1 MKHPGWSTLA
11 AQITAYAF
19 AFTLLLAPAALADA
33 ASGRR
38 TVPATSQFGPYFAEL
53 VNSGGSS
60 LILSSNG
67 VVTECSGR
75 LGGSNK
81 PGLGCK
87 NIGSIFAPPSGGP
100 YAIEG
105 FGNSAGHPQG
115 WVFINPTEG
124 IVWGCSQTSD
134 ANGLPNGQCV
144 QFNSIAADPTPL
156 ALSLSAPAP
165 SADLGSVQGLSW
177 VTFTLPRSNGAVFEC
192 TAFLSKQTSGT
203 PSGKCAQIG
212 TITSP
217 GPSALVFIYS
227 LGDVDFYYNKEG
239 TQLGQCVR
247 DYNPST
253 LAPVGACIK

>member
-87 NIGSIFAPPSGGP
+87 NIGSIFVPPSGGP

-134 ANGLPNGQCV
+134 ANGLPSGQCV
-144 QFNSIAADPTPL
+144 QFISIAADPTPL
-156 ALSLSAPAP
+156 ALSLTAPAP
-165 SADLGSVQGLSW
+165 SAALGSVQGLSW
-177 VTFTLPRSNGAVFEC
+177 VTFRSPLPSPGRMERSSSALRSCPSKQAAPLQVNAHRLEPLPRPDRVPSS
-192 TAFLSKQTSGT
+192 LST
-203 PSGKCAQIG
+203 
-212 TITSP
+212 
-217 GPSALVFIYS
+217 V
-227 LGDVDFYYNKEG
+227 
-239 TQLGQCVR
+239 
-247 DYNPST
+247 
-253 LAPVGACIK
+253 